1 MEATKFTEVGYVGRD
16 VESIL
21 RDLLEQ
27 TITEL
32 QEDRV
37 AEVEARARSL
47 ADARLLDTLQE
58 ASERQRSARSGERGV
73 QGVVPPDITA

>member
-16 VESIL
+16 VESIV

-32 QEDRV
+32 HEDRI
-37 AEVEARARSL
+37 AEVEPRARAL
-47 ADARLLDTLQE
+47 ADARLVETLHE
-58 ASERQRSARSGERGV
+58 ANERQRAARALPERERAGRCA
-73 QGVVPPDITA
+73 GRG